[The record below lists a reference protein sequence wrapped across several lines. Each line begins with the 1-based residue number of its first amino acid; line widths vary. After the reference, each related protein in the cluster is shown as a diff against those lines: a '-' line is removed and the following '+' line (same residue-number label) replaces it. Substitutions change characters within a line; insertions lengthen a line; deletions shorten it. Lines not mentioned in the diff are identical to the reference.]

1 VPLHIRLAAQP
12 KPALERVRLT
22 MVKAVPKIKS
32 VHRAFHRAWGRVRWK
47 MAAIIILTGSSTL
60 LFAGIF
66 VATVHVVVRREAANI
81 AEKQIQT
88 LVQASRSIASAALE
102 NVEGCRQE
110 RVNSGGLKSL
120 LTYTSEEFP
129 AARVSL
135 RMEDRQGA
143 QLLPPHMNASDVTKP
158 NWLTHRDFTGLV
170 ADNGRL
176 EIRNLAER
184 NLGGCTV
191 TAIFQVPLGA
201 EVARRLSA
209 AADFEIKPVRQRVF
223 RVHGPMQ
230 RIFRT
235 IDSNFVPGAVAPV
248 GVVLTVRDWN
258 TGAREDWIAYTVQS
272 DLTRTFDDI
281 AMLGSQRANWVW
293 LLAVLSLAILLL
305 YASGVWIGIRLSQNI
320 VRAINDLSHGA
331 EQIVVGN
338 LDYRTPVHR
347 DDQLSG
353 LARGFNNMAAGLKR
367 LQQEELARQR
377 LENEMDLAR
386 KVQNH
391 LYPRSAPQL
400 EGATVSGRTQPARL
414 IGGDLYDFFDLGTER
429 LGLLCADVSGKGVSA
444 ALMMAN
450 LQAIARAHCGSNLL
464 PPAQFVDVLNHEL
477 AGRFGDNRYATLFWG
492 AFDAR
497 TQKLQYVNAGN
508 PSAILIRPG
517 GRVERLVSDGFPIG
531 MFGNAKYSHQEVF
544 LEAGAA
550 LIIFSDGLTDAV
562 NVRGEEFGDERL
574 VEYCQQI
581 GRGAESPMEATE
593 IAEILTHAVAE
604 WSDGVE
610 HFDDTTLVVVAVA
623 DRLRKE

>member
-1 VPLHIRLAAQP
+1 
-12 KPALERVRLT
+12 

-32 VHRAFHRAWGRVRWK
+32 VRRAFHHTWGRVRWK
-47 MAAIIILTGSSTL
+47 MAAIIILIGSSTL

-66 VATVHVVVRREAANI
+66 VAVVHVVVRREGANV

-88 LVQASRSIASAALE
+88 LAQASRSIASAALD
-102 NVEGCRQE
+102 NVSGCGQE

-120 LTYTSEEFP
+120 LAFTGEEFP
-129 AARVSL
+129 AARISL
-135 RMEDRQGA
+135 RMEDLRGA
-143 QLLPPHMNASDVTKP
+143 QLLPPQTDASEVTRP
-158 NWLTHRDFTGLV
+158 NWLTHRDFTGLI
-170 ADNGRL
+170 ADHGRL

-184 NLGGCTV
+184 NLSGCTV
-191 TAIFQVPLGA
+191 TAIFQVPLGP

-209 AADFEIKPVRQRVF
+209 AADFEIKPVRQRAF

-235 IDSNFVPGAVAPV
+235 IDSNFIPGAGTPVA
-248 GVVLTVRDWN
+248 VVLTVRDWN

-293 LLAVLSLAILLL
+293 LLAVLSLSVLLL
-305 YASGVWIGIRLSQNI
+305 YASGVWVGVRLSHQI
-320 VRAINDLSHGA
+320 VNAINDLSRGT
-331 EQIVVGN
+331 EQIAVGN
-338 LDYRTPVHR
+338 FDYRTPVRR

-353 LARGFNNMAAGLKR
+353 LARGFNDMAAGLKR

-377 LENEMDLAR
+377 VESEMDLAR

-400 EGATVSGRTQPARL
+400 EGATVSGRTRPARL
-414 IGGDLYDFFDLGTER
+414 IGGDLYDFFDLGAER
-429 LGLLCADVSGKGVSA
+429 VGLLCADVSGKGVPA

-450 LQAIARAHCGSNLL
+450 LQAIARAHCGSSLL
-464 PPAQFVDVLNHEL
+464 PPAQFVEVLNREL

-492 AFDAR
+492 DLDAR
-497 TQKLQYVNAGN
+497 TQKLRYVNAGN

-531 MFGNAKYSHQEVF
+531 MFGNATYSHQEMS
-544 LEAGAA
+544 LEVGAT
-550 LIIFSDGLTDAV
+550 LVIFSDGLTDAV
-562 NVRGEEFGDERL
+562 NVRGEEFGDDRL
-574 VEYCQQI
+574 VECCRQI
-581 GRGAESPMEATE
+581 GRGAEPPKAEE
-593 IAEILTHAVAE
+593 IAEILTRAEAE
-604 WSDGVE
+604 WSAGVE
-610 HFDDTTLVVVAVA
+610 QFDDTTLVVVAVA
-623 DRLRKE
+623 G